1 MIAHICK
8 SGDEQSLKEH
18 LEHVSSLCRRFSEP
32 VGVSAMAELIGLL
45 HDMGKGTNSFQMYL
59 RWRAEHDDAEPLPKH
74 IKHHKHAPTGAI
86 YAYDRWFCN
95 GNPIQK
101 RTAQIIALCIYGHH
115 TGLMDC
121 ADQENPMHFQTLLE
135 QDKNIIFYQEA
146 VSYFLNNIA
155 DEAHLDRLFA
165 SACEEFRQK
174 TEALTL
180 KQFPIGKGERYA
192 RSAFQAGMLTRFLL
206 SVLID
211 ADRWDSACF
220 EYGRDSMKQS
230 NPAPDWA
237 ELSERYEAYA
247 RETFTGT
254 GELDRKRQE
263 ISDLCVEK
271 ADGKT
276 GIYRLSVPT
285 GGGKTFASLRFAMK
299 HAKENGQQRIFY
311 IIPYNTILDQ
321 NAKDIR
327 DALGHYE
334 GILEHHSNVVIEE
347 NPNKKHEDKEHADG
361 KWADEE
367 RVRYRR
373 MTERWDSDIILTSM
387 VQFLNALFRC
397 ENTNAR
403 RMHRLTNAVLIF
415 DEIQALPRHC
425 KGLFERAVTFLTT
438 CCHSTVLLCT
448 ATQLELKLPVKP
460 EELMGTEEEL
470 TALNHALKRVEYLPQ
485 IRPARSN
492 QQAADGLFTL
502 LTEKSSVLMIANTK
516 AAAWDVYE
524 KTCERLKADDYD
536 LIDIQP
542 GLKDEEIR
550 EQARCAEN
558 FEILCVYLSTLLCPA
573 HRKEYIRWVIN
584 WTKGGGRA
592 LCISTALIEAGI
604 NVSFPVVVRSLA
616 SLPSIVQA
624 AGRCNRN
631 REQAVGEVYIWEL
644 AEEKLSS
651 LEEIK
656 QGKDISRMMIERWD
670 REYDA
675 LSDPEGIRLYFG
687 KEQEY
692 TKNHELY
699 PIGKNTGL
707 TVVGLLSDNP
717 KRTASFKK
725 KPPLNQSFQEAGEAF
740 EVIPQ
745 KTKPVIVPYREGE
758 ELIAQ
763 LNGSHTMEEEIR
775 LMRQMQQYCVNLYD
789 NMYSRLAGEDALYPV
804 GENGIIALKKE
815 YYSEASGIKT
825 EAGELEEMII

>member
-8 SGDEQSLKEH
+8 SGEEQSLQEH
-18 LEHVSSLCRRFSEP
+18 LEHVSSLCRRFSES

-59 RWRAEHDDAEPLPKH
+59 RWRTEHDDAEPLPKH

-95 GNPIQK
+95 GNPIQQ
-101 RTAQIIALCIYGHH
+101 RTAQIIVLCIYGHH

-121 ADQENPMHFQTLLE
+121 ADQENPMRFQTLLE

-155 DEAHLDRLFA
+155 DEAHLDHLFA

-180 KQFPIGKGERYA
+180 KRFPIEKGERYA

-237 ELSERYEAYA
+237 QLSGRYEAYA
-247 RETFTGT
+247 QEKFTGT
-254 GELDRKRQE
+254 RELDRKRQE

-285 GGGKTFASLRFAMK
+285 GGGKTFASLRYAMK
-299 HAKENGQQRIFY
+299 HAEQNGQQRIFY

-327 DALGHYE
+327 EALAQYD
-334 GILEHHSNVVIEE
+334 GILEHHSNVML
-347 NPNKKHEDKEHADG
+347 EDDTE
-361 KWADEE
+361 EE
-367 RVRYRR
+367 RLRYRQL
-373 MTERWDSDIILTSM
+373 TERWDSDVILTSM
-387 VQFLNALFRC
+387 VQFLNALFRK

-403 RMHRLTNAVLIF
+403 RIHRLTNAVLIF

-425 KGLFERAVTFLTT
+425 KGLFERAITFLTT

-470 TALNHALKRVEYLPQ
+470 TALNRALKRVEYLPQ

-524 KTCERLKADDYD
+524 KTCEQLKADDYD

-550 EQARCAEN
+550 EQAKYAED
-558 FEILCVYLSTLLCPA
+558 FEILCIYLSTLLCPA

-592 LCISTALIEAGI
+592 LCVSTALIEAGI

-644 AEEKLSS
+644 AEEKLSK
-651 LEEIK
+651 LKEIQ
-656 QGKDISRMMIERWD
+656 QGKDISRMMIELWD

-675 LSDPEGIRLYFG
+675 LSDPEGIRLYFR

-692 TKNHELY
+692 TKKEELF
-699 PIGKNTGL
+699 PTKEQGITL
-707 TVVGLLSDNP
+707 VDLLSDNQ
-717 KRTASFKK
+717 KRTAASKK
-725 KPPLNQSFQEAGEAF
+725 KPPMNQSFQEAGKAF

-763 LNGSHTMEEEIR
+763 LNGRHTMEEEIR

-789 NMYSRLAGEDALYPV
+789 NMYSRLEGEDALYPV
-804 GENGIIALKKE
+804 GESGIIALKKE
-815 YYSEASGIKT
+815 YYSEASGVKT
-825 EAGELEEMII
+825 EAGELEEMIF

>member
-8 SGDEQSLKEH
+8 SGEEQSLKEH
-18 LEHVSSLCRRFSEP
+18 LEHVSSLCSFFSES
-32 VGVSAMAELIGLL
+32 VGVSAISKLIGLL
-45 HDMGKGTNSFQMYL
+45 HDMGKGTNAFQTYL

-95 GNPIQK
+95 GNPMQQ
-101 RTAQIIALCIYGHH
+101 RTAQIIVLCIYGHH

-121 ADQENPMHFQTLLE
+121 VDQENPMRFQTLLE

-146 VSYFLNNIA
+146 VSYFLENIA
-155 DEAHLDRLFA
+155 DEAHLDHLFA

-180 KQFPIGKGERYA
+180 KQFTIEKGERYA

-220 EYGRDSMKQS
+220 EYGRDSTKQS

-237 ELSERYEAYA
+237 QLSERYEAYA

-285 GGGKTFASLRFAMK
+285 GGGKTFASLRYAMK
-299 HAKENGQQRIFY
+299 HARQNGQQRIFY

-327 DALGHYE
+327 EALGQYE
-334 GILEHHSNVVIEE
+334 GILEHHSNVML
-347 NPNKKHEDKEHADG
+347 EDDTE
-361 KWADEE
+361 EE
-367 RVRYRR
+367 RLRYRQL
-373 MTERWDSDIILTSM
+373 TERWDSDVILTSM
-387 VQFLNALFRC
+387 VQFLNALFRK

-415 DEIQALPRHC
+415 DEIQALPRRC
-425 KGLFERAVTFLTT
+425 KGLFERAVTFLAT

-448 ATQLELKLPVKP
+448 ATQLELKLPMKP

-470 TALNHALKRVEYLPQ
+470 TALNRALKRVDYLPQ

-492 QQAADGLFTL
+492 QQAADGLFAL
-502 LTEKSSVLMIANTK
+502 LSEKASVLMIANTK
-516 AAAWDVYE
+516 AAAWDIYD
-524 KTCERLKADDYD
+524 KTRELLKADDYE
-536 LIDIQP
+536 LIEVLP
-542 GLKDEEIR
+542 GLQDEAIQ
-550 EQARCAEN
+550 EQAKHAEN

-592 LCISTALIEAGI
+592 LCVSTALIEAGI

-644 AEEKLSS
+644 TEEKLSK
-651 LEEIK
+651 LKEIQ
-656 QGKDISRMMIERWD
+656 QGQDISRMMIELWD
-670 REYDA
+670 REYDT

-692 TKNHELY
+692 TKKEELF
-699 PIGKNTGL
+699 PTKEEGITL
-707 TVVGLLSDNP
+707 VGLLSDNP
-717 KRTASFKK
+717 KRTASLKK
-725 KPPLNQSFQEAGEAF
+725 KPPMNQSFQEAGKTF

-745 KTKPVIVPYREGE
+745 QTKPVIVPYREGE

-775 LMRQMQQYCVNLYD
+775 LVRQMQQYCVNLYD
-789 NMYSRLAGEDALYPV
+789 NVYRRLAGEDALYPV
-804 GENGIIALKKE
+804 GESGIIALKKE
-815 YYSEASGIKT
+815 YYSEESGIKT
-825 EAGELEEMII
+825 EAGELEEMIF

>member
-8 SGDEQSLKEH
+8 SGEEQSLQEH
-18 LEHVSSLCRRFSEP
+18 LEHVSSLCRRFSES

-59 RWRAEHDDAEPLPKH
+59 RWRTEHDDAEPLPKH

-95 GNPIQK
+95 GNLIQQ
-101 RTAQIIALCIYGHH
+101 RTAQIIVLCIYGHH

-121 ADQENPMHFQTLLE
+121 ADQENPMRFQTLLE

-155 DEAHLDRLFA
+155 DEAHLDHLFT

-180 KQFPIGKGERYA
+180 KRFPIEKGERYA

-237 ELSERYEAYA
+237 QLSGRYEAYA
-247 RETFTGT
+247 QEKFTGT
-254 GELDRKRQE
+254 RELDRKRQE

-285 GGGKTFASLRFAMK
+285 GGGKTFASLRYAMK
-299 HAKENGQQRIFY
+299 HAEQNGQQRIFY

-327 DALGHYE
+327 EALAQYE
-334 GILEHHSNVVIEE
+334 GILEHHSNVML
-347 NPNKKHEDKEHADG
+347 EDDTE
-361 KWADEE
+361 EE
-367 RVRYRR
+367 RLRYRQL
-373 MTERWDSDIILTSM
+373 TERWDSDVILTSM
-387 VQFLNALFRC
+387 VQFLNALFRK

-425 KGLFERAVTFLTT
+425 KGLFERAITFLTT

-470 TALNHALKRVEYLPQ
+470 TALNRALKRVEYLPQ

-524 KTCERLKADDYD
+524 KTCEQLKADDYD

-550 EQARCAEN
+550 EQAKYAED
-558 FEILCVYLSTLLCPA
+558 FEILCIYLSTLLCPA

-592 LCISTALIEAGI
+592 LCVSTALIEAGI

-644 AEEKLSS
+644 AEEKLSK
-651 LEEIK
+651 LKEIQ
-656 QGKDISRMMIERWD
+656 QGKDISRMMIELWD

-675 LSDPEGIRLYFG
+675 LSDPEGIRLYFR

-692 TKNHELY
+692 TKKEELF
-699 PIGKNTGL
+699 PTKEQGITL
-707 TVVGLLSDNP
+707 VDLLSDNQ
-717 KRTASFKK
+717 KRTAASKK
-725 KPPLNQSFQEAGEAF
+725 KPPMNQSFQEAGKAF

-763 LNGSHTMEEEIR
+763 LNGRHTMEEEIR

-789 NMYSRLAGEDALYPV
+789 NMYSRLEGEDALYPV
-804 GENGIIALKKE
+804 GESGIIALKKE
-815 YYSEASGIKT
+815 YYSEASGVKT
-825 EAGELEEMII
+825 EAGELEEMIF

>member
-8 SGDEQSLKEH
+8 SGEEQSLREH
-18 LEHVSSLCRRFSEP
+18 LEHVSSLCRRFSES

-59 RWRAEHDDAEPLPKH
+59 RWQVEHDGSEPLPKH

-95 GNPIQK
+95 GNSTQK
-101 RTAQIIALCIYGHH
+101 RTAQIIVLCIYCHH

-121 ADQENPMHFQTLLE
+121 ANREDPMRFQTLLE

-146 VSYFLNNIA
+146 VSYFLENIA
-155 DEAHLDRLFA
+155 DEAQLDHLFA
-165 SACEEFRQK
+165 LACEEFRQK
-174 TEALTL
+174 TESLTL
-180 KQFPIGKGERYA
+180 KQFPIEKREQCA
-192 RSAFQAGMLTRFLL
+192 RSAFQVGMLTRFLL

-220 EYGRDSMKQS
+220 EYGRDSMRQS
-230 NPAPDWA
+230 NPQPDWVQ
-237 ELSERYEAYA
+237 LSERYEAY
-247 RETFTGT
+247 RQEKFTGI

-263 ISDLCVEK
+263 ISDLCVKK

-285 GGGKTFASLRFAMK
+285 GGGKTFASLRYAME
-299 HAKENGQQRIFY
+299 HARQNGQQRIFY

-327 DALGHYE
+327 EALGQYE
-334 GILEHHSNVVIEE
+334 GILEHHSNVMLWDDTE
-347 NPNKKHEDKEHADG
+347 
-361 KWADEE
+361 EE
-367 RVRYRR
+367 RLRYRQL
-373 MTERWDSDIILTSM
+373 TERWDSDVILTSM
-387 VQFLNALFRC
+387 VQFLNALFRK
-397 ENTNAR
+397 ENANAR

-425 KGLFERAVTFLTT
+425 KGLFERAITFLTT

-448 ATQLELKLPVKP
+448 ATQLELNLPVKP
-460 EELMGTEEEL
+460 EELMGTEEAL
-470 TALNHALKRVEYLPQ
+470 TALNRALKRVEYLPQ
-485 IRPARSN
+485 IQSKHSN
-492 QQAADGLFTL
+492 EQAADGLFQL
-502 LTEKSSVLMIANTK
+502 LEQKSSVLMIANTK
-516 AAAWDVYE
+516 AVAWDVYE

-536 LIDIQP
+536 LVDIQP

-550 EQARCAEN
+550 EQAKYAED

-592 LCISTALIEAGI
+592 LCVSTALIEAGI

-644 AEEKLSS
+644 DEEKLSS
-651 LEEIK
+651 LKEIQ
-656 QGKDISRMMIERWD
+656 QGKDISKMMIEQWD
-670 REYDA
+670 REYDV
-675 LSDPEGIRLYFG
+675 LSDPEGIRLYFE
-687 KEQEY
+687 KEQKY
-692 TKNHELY
+692 TEKEELF
-699 PIGKNTGL
+699 PTKERGITL
-707 TVVGLLSDNP
+707 VGLLSDNR
-717 KRTASFKK
+717 KRATASKK
-725 KPPLNQSFQEAGEAF
+725 KPPMNQSFREAGEAF

-758 ELIAQ
+758 GLIAQ

-815 YYSEASGIKT
+815 YYSETSGVKT
-825 EAGELEEMII
+825 EAGELEEMIF

>member
-8 SGDEQSLKEH
+8 SGEEQSLKEH
-18 LEHVSSLCRRFSEP
+18 LEHVSRLCRRFSEP

-45 HDMGKGTNSFQMYL
+45 HDMGKGTDSFQMYL

-86 YAYDRWFCN
+86 YAYDRWFRN
-95 GNPIQK
+95 GNPMQQ
-101 RTAQIIALCIYGHH
+101 RTAQIIVLCIYGHH

-121 ADQENPMHFQTLLE
+121 ADQENPMQFQTLLE
-135 QDKNIIFYQEA
+135 QDKKIIFYPEA

-155 DEAHLDRLFA
+155 DEAQMDHLFA

-174 TEALTL
+174 AEALTL
-180 KQFPIGKGERYA
+180 KQFPIETGERYA

-206 SVLID
+206 SILID

-230 NPAPDWA
+230 HPAPDWA
-237 ELSERYEAYA
+237 QLSERYEAYA
-247 RETFTGT
+247 KETFTGT
-254 GELDRKRQE
+254 GELDQKRQE
-263 ISDLCVEK
+263 ISDLCVAK

-285 GGGKTFASLRFAMK
+285 GGGKTFASLRYAMK
-299 HAKENGQQRIFY
+299 HAKQNEQQRIFY

-327 DALGHYE
+327 EALGQYE
-334 GILEHHSNVVIEE
+334 GILEHHSNVML
-347 NPNKKHEDKEHADG
+347 EDDTE
-361 KWADEE
+361 EE
-367 RVRYRR
+367 RLRYRQL
-373 MTERWDSDIILTSM
+373 TERWDSDVILTSM
-387 VQFLNALFRC
+387 VQFLNALFRK

-425 KGLFERAVTFLTT
+425 KGLFERAITFLTT

-470 TALNHALKRVEYLPQ
+470 TALNRAMKRVEYLPQ

-550 EQARCAEN
+550 EQAKHAED

-592 LCISTALIEAGI
+592 LCVSTALIEAGI

-644 AEEKLSS
+644 AEEKLSK
-651 LEEIK
+651 LKEIQ
-656 QGKDISRMMIERWD
+656 QGKDISRMMIELWD

-675 LSDPEGIRLYFG
+675 LSDPEGIRLYFE

-692 TKNHELY
+692 TRTEELF
-699 PIGKNTGL
+699 PTKEQGITL
-707 TVVGLLSDNP
+707 VSLLSDNP
-717 KRTASFKK
+717 KRTAALKK
-725 KPPLNQSFQEAGEAF
+725 KPPLNQSFQEAGKAF

-758 ELIAQ
+758 KLIAQ

-789 NMYSRLAGEDALYPV
+789 NMYRRLAEKDALYQV
-804 GENGIIALKKE
+804 GENGVIALKKE
-815 YYSEASGIKT
+815 YYREASDVKT
-825 EAGELEEMII
+825 EAGELEEMIF

>member
-8 SGDEQSLKEH
+8 SGEEQSLQEH
-18 LEHVSSLCRRFSEP
+18 LEHVSSLCRRFSES

-59 RWRAEHDDAEPLPKH
+59 RWRTEHDDAEPLPKH
-74 IKHHKHAPTGAI
+74 IKHHRHAPTGAI

-95 GNPIQK
+95 GNPIQQ
-101 RTAQIIALCIYGHH
+101 RTAQIIVLCIYGHH

-121 ADQENPMHFQTLLE
+121 ADQENPMRFQTLLE

-155 DEAHLDRLFA
+155 DEAHLDYLFA

-180 KQFPIGKGERYA
+180 KRFPIEKGERYA

-220 EYGRDSMKQS
+220 EYDRDSMKQS

-237 ELSERYEAYA
+237 QLSGRYEAYA
-247 RETFTGT
+247 QEKFTGT
-254 GELDRKRQE
+254 RELDRKRQE

-285 GGGKTFASLRFAMK
+285 GGGKTFASLRYAMK
-299 HAKENGQQRIFY
+299 HAEQNGQQRIFY

-327 DALGHYE
+327 EALAQYE
-334 GILEHHSNVVIEE
+334 GILEHHSNVML
-347 NPNKKHEDKEHADG
+347 EDDTE
-361 KWADEE
+361 EE
-367 RVRYRR
+367 RLRYRQL
-373 MTERWDSDIILTSM
+373 TERWDSDVILTSM
-387 VQFLNALFRC
+387 VQFLNALFRK

-425 KGLFERAVTFLTT
+425 KGLFERAITFLTT

-470 TALNHALKRVEYLPQ
+470 TALNRALKRVEYLPQ

-524 KTCERLKADDYD
+524 KTCEQLKADDYD

-550 EQARCAEN
+550 EQAKYAED
-558 FEILCVYLSTLLCPA
+558 FEILCIYLSTLLCPA

-592 LCISTALIEAGI
+592 LCVSTALIEAGI

-644 AEEKLSS
+644 AEEKLSK
-651 LEEIK
+651 LKEIQ
-656 QGKDISRMMIERWD
+656 QGKDISRMMIELWD

-675 LSDPEGIRLYFG
+675 LSDPEGIRLYFR

-692 TKNHELY
+692 TKKEELF
-699 PIGKNTGL
+699 PTKEQGITL
-707 TVVGLLSDNP
+707 VDLLSDNQ
-717 KRTASFKK
+717 KRTAASKK
-725 KPPLNQSFQEAGEAF
+725 KPPMNQSFQEAGKAF

-763 LNGSHTMEEEIR
+763 LNGRHTMEEEIR

-789 NMYSRLAGEDALYPV
+789 NMYSRLEGEDALYPV
-804 GENGIIALKKE
+804 GESGIIALKKE
-815 YYSEASGIKT
+815 YYSEASGVRT
-825 EAGELEEMII
+825 EAGELEEMIF

>member
-8 SGDEQSLKEH
+8 SGEEQSLKEH
-18 LEHVSSLCRRFSEP
+18 LEHVSRLCRRFSEP

-45 HDMGKGTNSFQMYL
+45 HDMGKGTDSFQMYL

-86 YAYDRWFCN
+86 YAYDRWFRN
-95 GNPIQK
+95 GNPMQQ
-101 RTAQIIALCIYGHH
+101 RTAQIIVLCIYGHH

-121 ADQENPMHFQTLLE
+121 ADQENPMQFQTLLE
-135 QDKNIIFYQEA
+135 QDKKIIFYPEA

-155 DEAHLDRLFA
+155 DEAQMDHLFA

-174 TEALTL
+174 AEALTL
-180 KQFPIGKGERYA
+180 KQFPIETGERYA

-206 SVLID
+206 SILID

-230 NPAPDWA
+230 HPAPDWA
-237 ELSERYEAYA
+237 QLSERYEAYA
-247 RETFTGT
+247 KETFTGT
-254 GELDRKRQE
+254 GELDQKRQE
-263 ISDLCVEK
+263 ISDLCVAK

-285 GGGKTFASLRFAMK
+285 GGGKTFASLRYAMK
-299 HAKENGQQRIFY
+299 HAKQNEQQRIFY

-327 DALGHYE
+327 EALGQYE
-334 GILEHHSNVVIEE
+334 GILEHHSNVML
-347 NPNKKHEDKEHADG
+347 EDDTE
-361 KWADEE
+361 EE
-367 RVRYRR
+367 RLRYRQL
-373 MTERWDSDIILTSM
+373 TERWDSDVILTSM
-387 VQFLNALFRC
+387 VQFLNALFRK

-425 KGLFERAVTFLTT
+425 KGLFERAITFLTT

-470 TALNHALKRVEYLPQ
+470 TALNRALKRVEYLPQ

-550 EQARCAEN
+550 EQAKHAED

-592 LCISTALIEAGI
+592 LCVSTALIEAGI

-644 AEEKLSS
+644 AEEKLSK
-651 LEEIK
+651 LKEIQ
-656 QGKDISRMMIERWD
+656 QGKDISRMMIELWD

-675 LSDPEGIRLYFG
+675 LSDPEGIRLYFE

-692 TKNHELY
+692 TRTEELF
-699 PIGKNTGL
+699 PTKEQGITL
-707 TVVGLLSDNP
+707 VSLLSDNP
-717 KRTASFKK
+717 KRTAALKK
-725 KPPLNQSFQEAGEAF
+725 KPPLNQSFQEAGKAF

-758 ELIAQ
+758 KLIAQ

-789 NMYSRLAGEDALYPV
+789 NMYRRLAEKDALYQV
-804 GENGIIALKKE
+804 GENGVIALKKE
-815 YYSEASGIKT
+815 YYREASGVKT
-825 EAGELEEMII
+825 EAGELEEMIF

>member
-8 SGDEQSLKEH
+8 SGEEQSLKEH
-18 LEHVSSLCRRFSEP
+18 LEHVSRLCRRFSEP

-45 HDMGKGTNSFQMYL
+45 HDMGKGTDSFQMYL

-86 YAYDRWFCN
+86 YAYDRWFRN
-95 GNPIQK
+95 GNPMQQ
-101 RTAQIIALCIYGHH
+101 RTAQIIVLCIYGHH

-121 ADQENPMHFQTLLE
+121 ADQENPMQFQTLLE
-135 QDKNIIFYQEA
+135 QDKKIIFYPEA

-155 DEAHLDRLFA
+155 DEAQMDHLFA

-174 TEALTL
+174 AEALTL
-180 KQFPIGKGERYA
+180 KQFPIETGERYA

-206 SVLID
+206 SILID

-230 NPAPDWA
+230 HPAPDWA
-237 ELSERYEAYA
+237 QLSERYEAYA
-247 RETFTGT
+247 KETFTGT
-254 GELDRKRQE
+254 GELDQKRQE
-263 ISDLCVEK
+263 ISDLCVAK

-285 GGGKTFASLRFAMK
+285 GGGKTFASLRYAMK
-299 HAKENGQQRIFY
+299 HAKQNEQQRIFY

-327 DALGHYE
+327 EALGQYE
-334 GILEHHSNVVIEE
+334 GILEHHSNVML
-347 NPNKKHEDKEHADG
+347 EDDTE
-361 KWADEE
+361 EE
-367 RVRYRR
+367 RLRYRQL
-373 MTERWDSDIILTSM
+373 TERWDSDVILTSM
-387 VQFLNALFRC
+387 VQFLNALFRK

-425 KGLFERAVTFLTT
+425 KGLFERAITFLTT

-470 TALNHALKRVEYLPQ
+470 TALNRALKRVEYLPQ

-550 EQARCAEN
+550 EQAKHAED

-592 LCISTALIEAGI
+592 LCVSTALIEAGI

-644 AEEKLSS
+644 AEEKLSK
-651 LEEIK
+651 LKEIQ
-656 QGKDISRMMIERWD
+656 QGKDISRMMIELWD

-675 LSDPEGIRLYFG
+675 LSDPEGIRLYFE

-692 TKNHELY
+692 TRTEELF
-699 PIGKNTGL
+699 PTKEQGITL
-707 TVVGLLSDNP
+707 VSLLSDNP
-717 KRTASFKK
+717 KRTAALKK
-725 KPPLNQSFQEAGEAF
+725 KPPLNQSFQEAGKAF

-758 ELIAQ
+758 KLIAQ

-789 NMYSRLAGEDALYPV
+789 NMYRRLAEKDALYQV
-804 GENGIIALKKE
+804 GENGVIALKKE
-815 YYSEASGIKT
+815 YYSEASGVKT
-825 EAGELEEMII
+825 EAGELEEMIF